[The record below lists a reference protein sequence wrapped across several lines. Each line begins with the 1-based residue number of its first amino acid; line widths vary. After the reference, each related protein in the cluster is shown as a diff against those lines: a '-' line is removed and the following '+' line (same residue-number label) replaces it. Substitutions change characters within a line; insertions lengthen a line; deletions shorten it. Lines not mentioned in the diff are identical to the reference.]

1 MIVTMIGTCHT
12 LQFPMGNCN
21 VPVGIAIQLQLG
33 TRGYH
38 TDGGIAMDDRAIV
51 HSVMSSDTKYINIFL
66 SEEVSGLPAVVS
78 DHKNSL

>member
-1 MIVTMIGTCHT
+1 MSG
-12 LQFPMGNCN
+12 PDN
-21 VPVGIAIQLQLG
+21 
-33 TRGYH
+33 
-38 TDGGIAMDDRAIV
+38 TDSGIAMDDRVIV